1 MSRLLMG
8 CVDAVRAP
16 ALPAQ
21 PSDCSPRTRGAQPT
35 AVLRL
40 ALRPGGR
47 FGRGAKPPSE
57 WESGVPQDYVY
68 AVALGVL
75 LLFVWSQF

>member
-1 MSRLLMG
+1 MSRLLIG

-21 PSDCSPRTRGAQPT
+21 PGA
-35 AVLRL
+35 
-40 ALRPGGR
+40 GGR

>member
-1 MSRLLMG
+1 MSRLLRVSWG
-8 CVDAVRAP
+8 VLDAVRAP

-21 PSDCSPRTRGAQPT
+21 PCSR
-35 AVLRL
+35 
-40 ALRPGGR
+40 GR